1 MRRVR
6 HLLMPAIDR
15 VALREGLR
23 DMSQLAL
30 AISVWGLVTGV
41 AIVNRGMGIPMA
53 LFFSLTVFAGTAQLA
68 ALPLLAVGAPL
79 AVVWVTATLVNLRF
93 VIFSAASRPH
103 FVHLSVPQRIWAG
116 YLNGDLGFALFSRR
130 FDGYQTTGT
139 PEHYGYFFGT
149 AYVNYVVWHVAS
161 VIGIVL
167 GDLAPT
173 SWGLEIA
180 ATVAMI
186 GVVVPMATRW
196 PILAGISVTGVL
208 AVLTLGMPMRLGIVV
223 SVIAGIAV
231 ASVAEAVAAR

>member
-15 VALREGLR
+15 VALHEGLR
-23 DMSQLAL
+23 DMSRLAV

-41 AIVNRGMGIPMA
+41 AIVNRGMSIPMA

-68 ALPLLAVGAPL
+68 ALPLMAIGTPL
-79 AVVWVTATLVNLRF
+79 PIVWVTATLVNLRF

-103 FVHLSVPQRIWAG
+103 FVHLTVPQRIWAG

-130 FDGYQTTGT
+130 FDGYTTTGT

-149 AYVNYVVWHVAS
+149 AYVNYFVWHVAS

-186 GVVVPMATRW
+186 GVIVPMATRW
-196 PILAGISVTGVL
+196 PTLTGIAVTGVL
-208 AVLTLGMPMRLGIVV
+208 AVLTIGMPMRLGLVV
-223 SVIAGIAV
+223 SVVAGIVV
-231 ASVAEAVAAR
+231 ASTAEAVANR

>member
-6 HLLMPAIDR
+6 HLLMPAIER
-15 VALREGLR
+15 AALREGLR
-23 DMSQLAL
+23 DMSRLAL

-68 ALPLLAVGAPL
+68 ALPLMAAGAPL

-103 FVHLSVPQRIWAG
+103 FVHLTVPQRIWAG

-130 FDGYQTTGT
+130 FDGYTTTGT

-161 VIGIVL
+161 VVGIIL

-186 GVVVPMATRW
+186 GVVVPLATRW
-196 PILAGISVTGVL
+196 PIAAGVVVTGVL
-208 AVLTLGMPMRLGIVV
+208 SLLTLGLPMRLGIVV

-231 ASVAEAVAAR
+231 ASISETVAAR